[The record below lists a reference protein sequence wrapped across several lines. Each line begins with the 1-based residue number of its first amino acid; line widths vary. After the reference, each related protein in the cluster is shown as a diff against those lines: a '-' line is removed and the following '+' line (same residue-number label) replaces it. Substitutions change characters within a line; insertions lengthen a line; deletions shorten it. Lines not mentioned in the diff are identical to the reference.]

1 MANVVTGFQDA
12 LDALRQRFT
21 WADPVFLAWVLTMAA
36 VLGSAE
42 LFHQEYD
49 MLIATLRILFYLTL
63 FDLVIGIPDERT
75 DTPNTE
81 QLFTI
86 LSALGAGG
94 LGYSIEVTAG
104 MVAGDMTAAQ
114 LLGMSVFLSRV
125 YANYSTTDQSLA
137 AAITGDG
144 PVTHPYITVFATLAV
159 LLPFGLKLW
168 VFLFGKALAPPV
180 HSPSTYALVAGGSAT
195 IAFVIYYLGNGLSWG
210 EVTGSDA
217 ANAAGGATE
226 GAQSGA
232 STPATPTPGG
242 DTTDPRRTESG
253 FEFPGEGGG
262 EEGEAASGSETA
274 DDTTENPVA
283 DHPVARQS
291 RGEQD

>member
-12 LDALRQRFT
+12 LDALRQRFA
-21 WADPVFLAWVLTMAA
+21 WADPVFLAWVITMVA

-63 FDLVIGIPDERT
+63 FDLVIGIPDART

-104 MVAGDMTAAQ
+104 LVAGDMTAAQ
-114 LLGMSVFLSRV
+114 LLGMAVFLSRV

-159 LLPFGLKLW
+159 LVPFGLKLW
-168 VFLFGKALAPPV
+168 VFVFGKALAPEV

-195 IAFVIYYLGNGLSWG
+195 VAFVIYYLGNGLSWG

-217 ANAAGGATE
+217 AEAAEA
-226 GAQSGA
+226 AQEA
-232 STPATPTPGG
+232 STPTPTPGA

-253 FEFPGEGGG
+253 FEFPGGDTDEGATG
-262 EEGEAASGSETA
+262 A
-274 DDTTENPVA
+274 DDATDENPVA

-291 RGEQD
+291 RDGRE